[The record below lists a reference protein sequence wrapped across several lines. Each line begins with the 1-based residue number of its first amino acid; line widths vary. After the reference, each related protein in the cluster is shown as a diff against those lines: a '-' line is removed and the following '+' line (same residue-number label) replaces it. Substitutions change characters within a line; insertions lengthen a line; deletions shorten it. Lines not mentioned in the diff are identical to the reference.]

1 MTGGLMN
8 LVAYGSENL
17 LFNGNPKKTFFKAT
31 YQKYSNFGL
40 QRFRIDYEGTK
51 DLNLK
56 TGTVLDYKIP
66 RYADMLYDTY
76 FVFNLPNI
84 YSPFYHYYTEE
95 GGNNPNLKN
104 NYAFAPYEFCWIE
117 ELGTNMIEEIEV
129 YSGGVSLAKY
139 SGEYLNCLKER
150 DYSDS
155 KKDLWNRMTGNI
167 VGLNNPGNAN
177 GNVNSYPNC
186 QWSTDALDIEPSIR
200 GRQLF
205 IPLDAFFCESS
216 KMALPLV
223 ALQYQEI
230 NIRIRL
236 KPIMDLYTINDVEET
251 PGNNGLSYRMR
262 PNKNVLHHEL
272 WRFLQPPKDIYAS
285 TSKYN
290 QNISSWAADPHLIGT
305 YVFLGQA
312 ERRII
317 ASQEQKLLIKQV
329 YEYKFLDVNG
339 SRIVEIESKD
349 MVSNYMWRF
358 RRSDAYL
365 RNEWSNYTNWPYNNI
380 QPQSLQEFSILNMPN
395 PANHYITG
403 NIGNEALAIQAA
415 NEGRVFTQHPINLK
429 EIMIDLGITMDGVYR
444 ETVLPSGVFE
454 YMEKYMRTSGGAR
467 NGLYMYNFCLDSNK
481 RTYQPS
487 GAMNVN
493 KFKKVFFEFNTI
505 EPPIDLSGSNIEY
518 ICDLSGNAIG
528 FRKTVAQLNQYSYDL
543 KIFEERYNIMI
554 IQGGRVG
561 LMHAR

>member
-40 QRFRIDYEGTK
+40 QRFRIDYEGSK
-51 DLNLK
+51 DLNTK
-56 TGTVLDYKIP
+56 TSTTLNFKIP
-66 RYADMLYDTY
+66 RYAEMLYDTY
-76 FVFNLPNI
+76 FVITLPNI
-84 YSPFYHYYTEE
+84 YSPFY
-95 GGNNPNLKN
+95 
-104 NYAFAPYEFCWIE
+104 NYAAEGENPEIKNGHHFAPYEFRWIE
-117 ELGTNMIEEIEV
+117 EVGTHMIDEIEI
-129 YSGGVSLAKY
+129 YSGGVSLSKY
-139 SGEYLNCLKER
+139 SGEYLNCMKER
-150 DYSDS
+150 DFDDT
-155 KKDLWNRMTGNI
+155 KKKLWNRMTGNI
-167 VGLNNPGNAN
+167 KELNDPGNTY
-177 GNVNSYPNC
+177 GNINSYPNT
-186 QWSTDALDIEPSIR
+186 QWSTDNLDIEPSIR

-205 IPLDAFFCESS
+205 IPIDAFFCESS

-230 NIRIRL
+230 NIKIQL
-236 KPIMDLYTINDVEET
+236 KPIMDLYTINNVDEI

-262 PNKNVLHHEL
+262 PNKNTLHNEL
-272 WRFLQPPKDIYAS
+272 WRFLQPPKDITAT
-285 TSKYN
+285 TSEYN
-290 QNISSWAADPHLIGT
+290 TNINSWKADPHLIGT
-305 YVFLGQA
+305 YIFLGQA
-312 ERRII
+312 ERRIM
-317 ASQEQKLLIKQV
+317 AAQEHNILIKQV
-329 YEYKFLDVNG
+329 YTYDYLDTNG

-358 RRSDAYL
+358 RRNDAYL

-380 QPQSLQEFSILNMPN
+380 IPQTLQEFNISSIPN
-395 PANHYITG
+395 PSNYYITG
-403 NIGNEALAIQAA
+403 NIGNEELAAA
-415 NEGRVFTQHPINLK
+415 AAAEGRVFSQHPINLK
-429 EIMIDLGITMDGVYR
+429 DIMTDLGITMDGVYR

-454 YMEKYMRTSGGAR
+454 YMEKYMRSTGGAKD
-467 NGLYMYNFCLDSNK
+467 GLYLYNFCLDSNK

-505 EPPIDLSGSNIEY
+505 EPPLDLSGNNIEY

-528 FRKTVAQLNQYSYDL
+528 FRKTVAQLNEYSYDL
-543 KIFEERYNIMI
+543 RIFEERYNIMVF
-554 IQGGRVG
+554 QAGRVG

>member
-31 YQKYSNFGL
+31 YQKYTNFGL
-40 QRFRIDYEGTK
+40 QRFRIDYEGAK
-51 DLNLK
+51 NLNLK
-56 TGTVLDYKIP
+56 TNTVLDFKIP
-66 RYADMLYDTY
+66 RYAEMLYDTY
-76 FVFNLPNI
+76 FVITLPNI
-84 YSPFYHYYTEE
+84 YSPFYHYLTEE
-95 GGNNPNLKN
+95 NETTKN
-104 NYAFAPYEFCWIE
+104 GHQFAPYEFRWIE
-117 ELGTNMIEEIEV
+117 ELGTNMIEEINV

-150 DYSDS
+150 DYSDV
-155 KKDLWNRMTGNI
+155 KKKLWNRMTGNI
-167 VGLNNPGNAN
+167 PDLNDPGNSN
-177 GNVNSYPNC
+177 GNINTYPNT
-186 QWSTDALDIEPSIR
+186 QWSTDELDIEPAIR
-200 GRQLF
+200 GRQLY

-230 NIRIRL
+230 SIRIEL
-236 KPIMDLYTINDVEET
+236 KPIMDLYTINNVEEI
-251 PGNNGLSYRMR
+251 PGDNGLSYRMR
-262 PNKNVLHHEL
+262 PNKNILHQEL

-285 TSKYN
+285 TSLYN
-290 QNISSWAADPHLIGT
+290 QNVSDWAADPHLVGT

-312 ERRII
+312 ERRIF
-317 ASQEQKLLIKQV
+317 AAQEHKILIKQV
-329 YEYKFLDVNG
+329 YEYDFQDVNG

-349 MVSNYMWRF
+349 MISNYMWRF
-358 RRSDAYL
+358 RRSDAFL
-365 RNEWSNYTNWPYNNI
+365 RNEWSNYTNWPYQNVI
-380 QPQSLQEFSILNMPN
+380 PQSLQEFNIFAMPN

-403 NIGNEALAIQAA
+403 NIGVIGSSN
-415 NEGRVFTQHPINLK
+415 VYPINLK
-429 EIMIDLGITMDGVYR
+429 EIMIDMGITMDGVYR
-444 ETVLPSGVFE
+444 EKVLPSGVYE
-454 YMEKYMRTSGGAR
+454 YMEKYMRTSGGGKD
-467 NGLYMYNFCLDSNK
+467 GLYIYNFCLDSNK

-505 EPPIDLSGSNIEY
+505 EPPLDISGSNIEY

-528 FRKTVAQLNQYSYDL
+528 FRKTSAQLNEYSYDL
-543 KIFEERYNIMI
+543 RIFEERYNIMI
-554 IQGGRVG
+554 IQAGRVG

>member
-51 DLNLK
+51 DLNTK
-56 TGTVLDYKIP
+56 TSTILDFKIP
-66 RYADMLYDTY
+66 RYAEMLYDTY

-84 YSPFYHYYTEE
+84 YSPFYHYQTEGE
-95 GGNNPNLKN
+95 VESNKN
-104 NYAFAPYEFCWIE
+104 GHTFAPYEFRWIE
-117 ELGTNMIEEIEV
+117 ELGTNMIDEIEIH
-129 YSGGVSLAKY
+129 SGGVSLAKY
-139 SGEYLNCLKER
+139 SGEYLSCLKER
-150 DYSDS
+150 DYDNT
-155 KKDLWNRMTGNI
+155 KKNLWNRMTGNI
-167 VGLNNPGNAN
+167 KKYNNPGNTN
-177 GNVNSYPNC
+177 GNINTYPNT
-186 QWSTDALDIEPSIR
+186 QWSTDDLDIEPSIR
-200 GRQLF
+200 GKKLF
-205 IPLDAFFCESS
+205 IPLGAFFCESS

-230 NIRIRL
+230 SIRIQL
-236 KPIMDLYTINDVEET
+236 KPLMDLYTINDVDET

-262 PNKNVLHHEL
+262 PNKNILHHEL
-272 WRFLQPPKDIYAS
+272 WRFLQPPKDITAS

-290 QNISSWAADPHLIGT
+290 QNINSWKADPHLIGT

-312 ERRII
+312 ERRIM
-317 ASQEQKLLIKQV
+317 AAQEHKILIKQV
-329 YEYKFLDVNG
+329 YTYDFLDTNG

-380 QPQSLQEFSILNMPN
+380 IPQSLKEFNISSMPN
-395 PANHYITG
+395 PSNCYITG
-403 NIGNEALAIQAA
+403 NIGTEAAAALAVQ
-415 NEGRVFTQHPINLK
+415 EGRVFTQHPINLK
-429 EIMIDLGITMDGVYR
+429 DIMIDLGITMDGVYR

-454 YMEKYMRTSGGAR
+454 YMEKYMRSTGGAKD
-467 NGLYMYNFCLDSNK
+467 GLYLYNFCLDSNK

-505 EPPIDLSGSNIEY
+505 EPPLDLSGSNIEY

-543 KIFEERYNIMI
+543 RIFEERYNIMI

>member
-95 GGNNPNLKN
+95 GGNNPNVKN
-104 NYAFAPYEFCWIE
+104 NFEFAPYEFRWIE
-117 ELGTNMIEEIEV
+117 ELGTNMIDEIEI

-155 KKDLWNRMTGNI
+155 KKDLWNRMTGNT
-167 VGLNNPGNAN
+167 VELNNPGNAN
-177 GNVNSYPNC
+177 GNINSYPNS

-200 GRQLF
+200 GRQLY
-205 IPLDAFFCESS
+205 IPLDSFFCESS

-230 NIRIRL
+230 NIRIRI
-236 KPIMDLYTINDVEET
+236 KPLMDLYTINDVEEM
-251 PGNNGLSYRMR
+251 PGDNGLAYRMR
-262 PNKNVLHHEL
+262 PNKNILHHEL

-285 TSKYN
+285 TSLYN
-290 QNISSWAADPHLIGT
+290 QNVSSWAADPHLIGT

-317 ASQEQKLLIKQV
+317 AAQEQKVLIKQI
-329 YEYKFLDVNG
+329 YEYNFLDVNG

-380 QPQSLQEFSILNMPN
+380 QPQSLQDFSILSMPN

-415 NEGRVFTQHPINLK
+415 QEGRVFAQHPINLK

-444 ETVLPSGVFE
+444 ETVLPAGVFE
-454 YMEKYMRTSGGAR
+454 YMEKYMRTTGGAKD
-467 NGLYMYNFCLDSNK
+467 GLYTYNFCLDSNK

-543 KIFEERYNIMI
+543 KIFEERYNVMI
-554 IQGGRVG
+554 IQGGRIG